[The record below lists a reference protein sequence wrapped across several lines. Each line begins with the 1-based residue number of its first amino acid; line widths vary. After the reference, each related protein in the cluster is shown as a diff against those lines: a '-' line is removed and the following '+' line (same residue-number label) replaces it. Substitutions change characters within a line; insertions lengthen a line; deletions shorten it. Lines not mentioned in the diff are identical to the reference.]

1 MASTSF
7 AVALYACEA
16 VPQAFLAAAFPVLP
30 VAGVPFRMFDARGG
44 AGAGGAGRRA
54 ARLTGGI
61 GGGWGGCWRGQTRSD
76 SELTV
81 RRISVQS
88 HVGDCN
94 ESLIKSEIACMRVGS

>member
-16 VPQAFLAAAFPVLP
+16 VPQAFLAAAFTVLP
-30 VAGVPFRMFDARGG
+30 VPGVPFRMFDARGG
-44 AGAGGAGRRA
+44 AGREGPA